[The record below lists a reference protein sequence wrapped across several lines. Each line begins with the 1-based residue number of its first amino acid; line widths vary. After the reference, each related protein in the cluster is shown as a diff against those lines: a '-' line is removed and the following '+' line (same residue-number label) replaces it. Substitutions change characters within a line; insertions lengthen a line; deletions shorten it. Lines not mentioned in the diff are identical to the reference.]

1 MSKYSQKGGPN
12 MKKMVFFTLP
22 MTLIL
27 AIAFI
32 ISAYSVVSF
41 NLFGYSVYISVFIF
55 PLTFFISNLVNKLYG
70 YKTALKCFLCAFI
83 ALLLVFSMDL
93 FFFKHLTTSFIISE
107 ILTISIPQII
117 NIYCYKSL
125 VDKNKCTFSSI
136 FVLMLLM
143 NIMDNFVF
151 LSLTALMAGY
161 NIEFISVIIS
171 TTIKCVYCLPLAF
184 IDSRIHQKP

>member
-1 MSKYSQKGGPN
+1 
-12 MKKMVFFTLP
+12 MKKSVIFTLP
-22 MTLIL
+22 MTLLL

-32 ISAYSVVSF
+32 TSAYSVVSF
-41 NLFGYSVYISVFIF
+41 NFFGYSVYLSVLIF
-55 PLTFFISNLVNKLYG
+55 PITFFISNLVNKLYG
-70 YKTALKCFLCAFI
+70 YKTALKCFLCAFL
-83 ALLLVFSMDL
+83 ALLLAFLIDV
-93 FFFKHLTTSFIISE
+93 FFFKHLTTNFIISE
-107 ILTISIPQII
+107 IFAISIPQIT

-171 TTIKCVYCLPLAF
+171 TTIKCAYCLPLAF
-184 IDSRIHQKP
+184 IDSRIHQKS